1 MAFRLKKGAPVAAEV
16 RRIVLRQLEV
26 AISELHTVGD
36 PQSDDAVHDARRR
49 VKKIRAIIRLV
60 RPVLDKTSRAV
71 DDDLRTVA
79 RLLAPVADGRGII
92 ETLEEVARRYGKALP
107 ERTIAAARA
116 GVIRHGARADHDA
129 AARGV
134 LEVAAGTLRSERKR
148 VKHWHMTAQG
158 FRAIGPGLEESYR
171 RARHMM
177 IVAWSKPKPSHFHT
191 WRRYVKDHWFHVRLL
206 EGRCGYH
213 LVGYERRIEALD
225 GVLGEYHNVILLRDL
240 LVTDIHLSRQET
252 ARCLRVI
259 ARYQRLLRRH
269 AELLGVRVYTE
280 RPRRFVRRIRRLWD
294 TNAESAAH
302 PRAPQ
307 QEE

>member
-1 MAFRLKKGAPVAAEV
+1 VAFRLKKGAPVAAEV

-36 PQSDDAVHDARRR
+36 PQSDEAVHDARRR
-49 VKKIRAIIRLV
+49 IKKIRAIIRLV
-60 RPVLDKTSRAV
+60 RPVLDKAYRSV

-79 RLLAPVADGRGII
+79 RMLAPVADGRGII
-92 ETLEEVARRYGKALP
+92 ETLDELARRYGKAIPPQTL
-107 ERTIAAARA
+107 AAARA
-116 GVIRHGARADHDA
+116 GVMRNGARADRDA
-129 AARGV
+129 AERGV

-158 FRAIGPGLEESYR
+158 FGAIGPGLEESYR

-177 IVAWSKPKPSHFHT
+177 IVAWSKPKPSHFHV

-240 LVTDIHLSRQET
+240 LVTDIHLSREET

-269 AELLGVRVYTE
+269 AELLGVGIYTE
-280 RPRRFVRRIRRLWD
+280 RPRRFVRRIRRLWQ
-294 TNAESAAH
+294 TNAPSAGH
-302 PRAPQ
+302 PRAS